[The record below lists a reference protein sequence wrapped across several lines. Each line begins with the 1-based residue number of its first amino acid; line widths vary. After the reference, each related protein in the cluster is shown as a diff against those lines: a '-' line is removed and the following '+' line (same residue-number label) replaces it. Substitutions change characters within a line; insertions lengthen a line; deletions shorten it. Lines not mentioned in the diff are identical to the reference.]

1 MKKLLVLS
9 VLLGLLALP
18 MFASD
23 ITFGGDVTFGILSDF
38 GDALGFSKDFTL
50 DIMADIDDYNSLT
63 ANIDGL
69 EGQVT
74 GATAAPLNESKI
86 LVTTDVGMLF
96 GLPIGLH
103 VNWGYDDPDMNEF
116 QNISGYGN
124 EDPWDFS
131 SPVSG
136 EYWGLEFLVSVSFI
150 EVELAFDP
158 AGSSGGGDLLVGLAA
173 KEPIPGLNAEIYY
186 YQNEKGGSEFA
197 KGRIGFDAAYGG
209 EFGGFAVDAGA
220 YFGFDL
226 DDTAANAW
234 ALGVGLSG
242 AYSIATVTVGIDGNE
257 TDALNTLSATL
268 EADLVADMLGLYGGL
283 WYDVANSELAEVDL
297 GAMVHLGAVAMYLGY
312 LIDGDSPA
320 AASGDN
326 FKAPPGIGD
335 NGAYIKFDVDY

>member
-23 ITFGGDVTFGILSDF
+23 ITFGGDVTFGVLSDF
-38 GDALGFSKDFTL
+38 GDALNFSKDFTL

-197 KGRIGFDAAYGG
+197 KGQSDSTPLMV
-209 EFGGFAVDAGA
+209 E
-220 YFGFDL
+220 
-226 DDTAANAW
+226 
-234 ALGVGLSG
+234 S
-242 AYSIATVTVGIDGNE
+242 S
-257 TDALNTLSATL
+257 
-268 EADLVADMLGLYGGL
+268 
-283 WYDVANSELAEVDL
+283 VDL
-297 GAMVHLGAVAMYLGY
+297 LWMPVRISGLTSTTQQPMHGLLASVFPEPTA
-312 LIDGDSPA
+312 SPQL
-320 AASGDN
+320 
-326 FKAPPGIGD
+326 P
-335 NGAYIKFDVDY
+335 